1 MTLLEAINS
10 CLTALGEARVTSES
24 VRHPTVDIVRSTI
37 DLKRRSL
44 LERGWW
50 FNQANVTMYPGVD
63 GTMEYPF
70 DALSIIGFDGRTLIA
85 RNGLLFDMD
94 NGTNQFTQP
103 LEMQVTYDLD
113 FPNLPECAAIVVWTK
128 AAQEVYAG
136 DYGVDST
143 VERLN
148 YQEQTAMQTMEMLHL
163 RNRRYS
169 TRDRR
174 GFQRIVRALRN

>member
-1 MTLLEAINS
+1 MLLLEAINS
-10 CLTALGEARVTSES
+10 CLTALGEARVTSEN

-37 DLKRRSL
+37 DTKRRAL

-50 FNQANVTMYPGVD
+50 FNTSEVTMYPGSD

-70 DALSIIGFDGRTLIA
+70 DALSIIGYDGRTLIA
-85 RNGLLFDMD
+85 RDNLLFDMD
-94 NGTNQFTQP
+94 NGTRIFTQP
-103 LEMQVTYDLD
+103 LKMHVTYDLE
-113 FPNLPECAAIVVWTK
+113 FQNLPECAATVVWAK

-136 DYGVDST
+136 DYGVDSA
-143 VERLN
+143 VQRLN
-148 YQEQTAMQTMEMLHL
+148 MQEQIAMQTMEMLHL

-174 GFQRIVRALRN
+174 GFRRIVSALRN

>member
-10 CLTALGEARVTSES
+10 CLTALGEARVTSEN

-37 DLKRRSL
+37 ELKRRAL

-50 FNQANVTMYPGVD
+50 FNVADVTMYPGVD

-70 DALSIIGFDGRTLIA
+70 DALSIVGYDSRSIIA
-85 RNGLLFDMD
+85 RDNLLFDLD
-94 NGTNQFTQP
+94 NNTRVFTGP
-103 LEMQVTYDLD
+103 LKMRVTYDLE
-113 FPNLPECAAIVVWTK
+113 FHNLPESAATVVWTK

-136 DYGVDST
+136 DYGVDS
-143 VERLN
+143 VVQRLN
-148 YQEQTAMQTMEMLHL
+148 MQELNAMQTMDMLHL

-169 TRDRR
+169 TRDHR
-174 GFQRIVRALRN
+174 GFRRIVSALRN

>member
-1 MTLLEAINS
+1 MLLLEAINS
-10 CLTALGEARVTSES
+10 CLTALGEARVTSDT

-37 DLKRRSL
+37 DLKRRLL

-70 DALSIIGFDGRTLIA
+70 DALSIVGFDGRTLIA
-85 RNGLLFDMD
+85 RDGLLFDMD
-94 NGTNQFTQP
+94 NGTNQFTRP
-103 LEMQVTYDLD
+103 LQMQVTYDLE
-113 FPNLPECAAIVVWTK
+113 FQNLPESAATIVWTRT
-128 AAQEVYAG
+128 AQEVYAG

-143 VERLN
+143 IERLN
-148 YQEQTAMQTMEMLHL
+148 LQEQLATQTLEMLHL